1 MTGVVPAMIF
11 CEELW
16 QSGKTDMKHVSI
28 IALGLT
34 VLIGFAASA
43 EARGGGGHAHGAVES
58 SEHGAR
64 SGGGRRHG
72 NDSYMKAASQERD
85 KLLSTKL
92 KSICRGC

>member
-1 MTGVVPAMIF
+1 VKT
-11 CEELW
+11 ELW
-16 QSGKTDMKHVSI
+16 QSGNTDMKHTSI

-34 VLIGFAASA
+34 ILIGFAASA
-43 EARGGGGHAHGAVES
+43 QARGGGGHAHEAAEW

-72 NDSYMKAASQERD
+72 NDNYMKAASQERD